1 MATLMVII
9 YFIGYIA
16 YVTIGSALV
25 SETEEPLLGFI
36 VVLATGVFWFGLLPL
51 ILMEERK

>member
-1 MATLMVII
+1 MDTLIVIL

-25 SETEEPLLGFI
+25 SETEEPILGFI
-36 VVLATGVFWFGLLPL
+36 VVLVTGVFWFGLLPL